1 MLVDGLKPAL
11 ISSLVGQLARGE
23 KLDSRV
29 AKSECQNSSCWNA
42 LDKKEFQVVVNLEK
56 PENQIHAQHKIP
68 MIYTIG
74 KGHDFKRA

>member
-29 AKSECQNSSCWNA
+29 AKSECQNSSCWNV
-42 LDKKEFQVVVNLEK
+42 LDKKEFSGEFRKARKSNSCTTQNS
-56 PENQIHAQHKIP
+56 
-68 MIYTIG
+68 
-74 KGHDFKRA
+74 HDLYHRKRS

>member
-29 AKSECQNSSCWNA
+29 AKSECQNSSFRNA
-42 LDKKEFQVVVNLEK
+42 LDKKEFSGEFRKARKSNSCTTK
-56 PENQIHAQHKIP
+56 FP
-68 MIYTIG
+68 
-74 KGHDFKRA
+74 